1 MMKSSGGCVF
11 IAYDPQDG
19 AEAQALA
26 GHLENA
32 GFGTWLA
39 GRDLTAIAPEQA
51 YAAIR
56 SAASQS
62 ASFLLVLSGRPV
74 DLNMLGDLTQIADA
88 AGKPIYPVRMGA
100 EAQVPGFPALARA
113 KAWIDASGPARDQ
126 ELARLVAELGAV
138 IPRQAAAP
146 VPSFAGASQWAQPAG
161 VAPAPGQQP
170 THYGSAPSHVGPA
183 TGWESVQQSIGF
195 RILMIVLACIMILTG
210 LMRIAS
216 AF

>member
-1 MMKSSGGCVF
+1 MIKSSGGCVF

-39 GRDLTAIAPEQA
+39 GRDAGATAPEQA
-51 YAAIR
+51 YAAVR

-74 DLNMLGDLTQIADA
+74 DLNLLGDLTQIADA
-88 AGKPIYPVRMGA
+88 AGKPIFPIRIGGQ
-100 EAQVPGFPALARA
+100 AQVPGFPALARA
-113 KAWIDASGPARDQ
+113 KAWIDASGPAREQ

-138 IPRQAAAP
+138 APRRPAAP
-146 VPSFAGASQWAQPAG
+146 AQQSEPANHWGQPGGAPTPA
-161 VAPAPGQQP
+161 QQP
-170 THYGSAPSHVGPA
+170 THYGSAPPHSGPT
-183 TGWESVQQSIGF
+183 TGWASFQQSSGF
-195 RILMIVLACIMILTG
+195 RVMMIIFGCLIILTG
-210 LMRIAS
+210 LSRIAS